1 MVEICANTV
10 ITLSQEITSNVH
22 NVILTCQNGSKSC
35 EIRRN
40 TSSSGFRLLTFTGNN
55 VRVTNIIFTGG
66 QATSGN
72 GGALLI
78 TGTNSQINNC
88 EFNNNRASERGGA
101 AAINGGTVL
110 NNSGGGNYAPQCVR
124 IFNAANGFCMN
135 FT

>member
-88 EFNNNRASERGGA
+88 EFNNNRAVSR
-101 AAINGGTVL
+101 
-110 NNSGGGNYAPQCVR
+110 
-124 IFNAANGFCMN
+124 F
-135 FT
+135 